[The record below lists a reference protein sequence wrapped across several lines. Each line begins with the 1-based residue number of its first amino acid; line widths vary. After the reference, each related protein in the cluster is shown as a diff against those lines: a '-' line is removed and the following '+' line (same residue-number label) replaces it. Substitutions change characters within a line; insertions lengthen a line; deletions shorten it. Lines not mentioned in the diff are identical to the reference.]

1 MCSIQS
7 VPPKPASLK
16 STVPDD
22 AVEALAGSLGRKE
35 ADPEEGK
42 PVADKIKEKSKE
54 EEREKLGEKEET
66 IPLIIDW
73 KRLRIKMENHSRH
86 QSPLHNFKP

>member
-54 EEREKLGEKEET
+54 EERENLV
-66 IPLIIDW
+66 
-73 KRLRIKMENHSRH
+73 KRK
-86 QSPLHNFKP
+86 KPFP